1 MKQKILIACVA
12 VLAVVAIV
20 FGSLYFSNNAEKTL
34 AIETLNDEKVKLTDD
49 VAGKNDQIES
59 LKGEKEQL
67 AAEHSAVIEQK
78 DAEIAALTGEK
89 EALTAEKEQ
98 LALDY
103 AAAVEQKDG
112 EIAAL
117 TADKEA
123 LTAEKEQL
131 VLDYAAAVEQKD
143 GEIAT
148 LTAEKEQLV
157 LDHAAA
163 MEEKDGEIAVLT
175 AEKEALVAEK
185 EKLTTDY
192 EAAIAEKDNTIAQ
205 LQGQLDAPAVP
216 ETKADTIEEAIVGD
230 WVMSWDSEG
239 IAAVL
244 NADPDQVEDFRA
256 MGVEVMMSFDGK
268 GISTLSVWVLGQR
281 LEDSVANASYE
292 IMGDQI
298 RTGSKTHG
306 LQIEGDT
313 MTLVTDKGTVILNRK

>member
-1 MKQKILIACVA
+1 MLERK
-12 VLAVVAIV
+12 
-20 FGSLYFSNNAEKTL
+20 
-34 AIETLNDEKVKLTDD
+34 
-49 VAGKNDQIES
+49 
-59 LKGEKEQL
+59 
-67 AAEHSAVIEQK
+67 
-78 DAEIAALTGEK
+78 
-89 EALTAEKEQ
+89 
-98 LALDY
+98 
-103 AAAVEQKDG
+103 
-112 EIAAL
+112 
-117 TADKEA
+117 
-123 LTAEKEQL
+123 
-131 VLDYAAAVEQKD
+131 
-143 GEIAT
+143 
-148 LTAEKEQLV
+148 EKEQLV

>member
-1 MKQKILIACVA
+1 M
-12 VLAVVAIV
+12 
-20 FGSLYFSNNAEKTL
+20 
-34 AIETLNDEKVKLTDD
+34 
-49 VAGKNDQIES
+49 
-59 LKGEKEQL
+59 
-67 AAEHSAVIEQK
+67 EQK
-78 DAEIAALTGEK
+78 DGEIAALTVEK

-112 EIAAL
+112 EITAL

-131 VLDYAAAVEQKD
+131 VLDHAAAVEQ
-143 GEIAT
+143 
-148 LTAEKEQLV
+148 
-157 LDHAAA
+157 
-163 MEEKDGEIAVLT
+163 KDGEIAVLT

-281 LEDSVANASYE
+281 LEDSVAHASYE

>member
-12 VLAVVAIV
+12 VLAVVSIV

-49 VAGKNDQIES
+49 VAGKNDQIET

-89 EALTAEKEQ
+89 ETLTAEKEQ

-131 VLDYAAAVEQKD
+131 
-143 GEIAT
+143 I
-148 LTAEKEQLV
+148 

-175 AEKEALVAEK
+175 AEKEALAAEK

-244 NADPDQVEDFRA
+244 NADPDQIEDFRA